1 MAAAVTEACVLV
13 NGEVEE
19 VVDDLFGAQRPLKP
33 VYTLRCTRCT
43 LHQSRCADLVTTMTA
58 PV

>member
-33 VYTLRCTRCT
+33 V
-43 LHQSRCADLVTTMTA
+43 
-58 PV
+58 